1 MDLLDTDQTSD
12 QIRTHALMARS
23 DRTAWSLSAVRAGM
37 ATRVMERLLGR
48 ITTGRLSV
56 VDHTSGITTHY
67 GVSVAADASI
77 DPADGHDHPDGYDA
91 TMEIHDHRAWTA
103 VLAEGSIGFGRGYI
117 EGWWTSPDPVA
128 VIRLVIA
135 NIRPIDEFR
144 NRMSHLVA
152 PVSDRIRRMLPRSG
166 RQGNKEQIAA
176 HYDLGNHFFAL
187 FLDDTMTYSS
197 AVFPRPEAT
206 LTEASLHKYDMV
218 IDALG
223 LTEEHHLLEIGTGWG
238 GMAIRAAE
246 RTGCRVT
253 TTTISAEQLRLA
265 RERIAEAGLSD
276 RITVLDSDWRD
287 LSGSYDRVVSVEM
300 IEAVDWRDYRQF
312 FRTIERCLTADGV
325 AVLQA
330 ICVPG
335 RRYQR
340 TKNTEDFI
348 RRFVFPGGY
357 LPSIGAVLDAVSGA
371 TRLQLVGLNDF
382 SAHYAETLRRWR
394 ERFEQHRAEMDD
406 LGLDDRFHRLW
417 RFYLCYC
424 EAGFLERHCTVN
436 HISLVGGDWRPTLAH
451 VPTVAR

>member
-1 MDLLDTDQTSD
+1 MHIVDLLNTDVISQQVQAD
-12 QIRTHALMARS
+12 ALMARS
-23 DRTAWSLSAVRAGM
+23 NRTAWSLSTIRADIAHRFM
-37 ATRVMERLLGR
+37 DR
-48 ITTGRLSV
+48 ILQRLSV
-56 VDHTSGITTHY
+56 GCLRIIDHTSGTTTTY
-67 GVSVAADASI
+67 GAMTIESDG
-77 DPADGHDHPDGYDA
+77 DPDDPYRAV
-91 TMEIHDHRAWTA
+91 MEIHDERAWSA
-103 VLAEGSIGFGRGYI
+103 VLTEGSVGFGRGYI

-135 NIRPIDEFR
+135 NIRPVDEFR
-144 NRMSHLVA
+144 NRMSHFVA
-152 PVSDRIRRMLPRSG
+152 PASDRIRRMLPRSD

-187 FLDDTMTYSS
+187 FLDETMTYSS
-197 AVFPRPEAT
+197 AVFPSRDAT
-206 LTEASLHKYDMV
+206 LAEASLHKYDMV

-223 LTEEHHLLEIGTGWG
+223 LTAEHHLLEIGTGWG

-265 RERIAEAGLSD
+265 RRRVADAGLSD
-276 RITVLDSDWRD
+276 RVKVIDRDWRD
-287 LSGSYDRVVSVEM
+287 LDGSYDRVVSVEM
-300 IEAVDWRDYRQF
+300 IEAVDWRDYPRF
-312 FRTIERCLTADGV
+312 FSTIEHRLEPDGV
-325 AVLQA
+325 VVLQA

-357 LPSIGAVLDAVSGA
+357 LPSVDAVLDAVSSA

-394 ERFEQHRAEMDD
+394 GRFDQHRPRMNEF
-406 LGLDDRFHRLW
+406 GLDERFHRLW

-424 EAGFLERHCTVN
+424 EAGFVERHCTVN
-436 HISLVGGDWRPTLAH
+436 HITLVGRDWRPTLAR
-451 VPTVAR
+451 VPTVAG

>member
-1 MDLLDTDQTSD
+1 MDLLDTEHTPYRIS
-12 QIRTHALMARS
+12 TEALMARS
-23 DRTAWSLSAVRAGM
+23 DRTSWSLAAMRAGL
-37 ATRVMERLLGR
+37 AARVVERMLDR
-48 ITTGRLSV
+48 ISIGRLTV
-56 VDHTSGITTHY
+56 VDHTTGTTTHH
-67 GVSVAADASI
+67 GASAVTATGANAT
-77 DPADGHDHPDGYDA
+77 DPYEA

-135 NIRPIDEFR
+135 NIRPVDEIR
-144 NRMSHLVA
+144 NRISRVVA
-152 PVSDRIRRMLPRSG
+152 PVSDRIRRVLPRSG
-166 RQGNKEQIAA
+166 RQGNKEQISA

-187 FLDDTMTYSS
+187 FLDETMTYSS
-197 AVFPRPEAT
+197 AVFPRPDAT
-206 LTEASLHKYDMV
+206 LEEASLHKYDMV

-223 LTEEHHLLEIGTGWG
+223 LNEDHHLLEIGTGWG

-253 TTTISAEQLRLA
+253 TTTISDEQLRLA
-265 RERIAEAGLSD
+265 RKRIADAGLTD
-276 RITVLDSDWRD
+276 RVTVIDSDWRD

-300 IEAVDWRDYRQF
+300 IEAVDWRDYRRF
-312 FRTIERCLTADGV
+312 FSTIEACLKPDGV

-330 ICVPG
+330 ICVPD

-348 RRFVFPGGY
+348 ARFVFPGGY
-357 LPSIGAVLDAVSGA
+357 LPSIGAVLDAVSSA
-371 TRLQLVGLNDF
+371 TRLQLVALNDF

-394 ERFEQHRAEMDD
+394 ERFEEHQADLD
-406 LGLDDRFHRLW
+406 GLGLDERFHRLW

-436 HISLVGGDWRPTLAH
+436 HISLVGAEWRPSLSR

>member
-1 MDLLDTDQTSD
+1 MDLLDTEQTRNRIS
-12 QIRTHALMARS
+12 TEALMARS
-23 DRTAWSLSAVRAGM
+23 DRTAWSFSAMRAGM
-37 ATRVMERLLGR
+37 ATRIMDRLLGR
-48 ITTGRLSV
+48 ISVGRLSV
-56 VDHTSGITTHY
+56 VDHTTGITSHY
-67 GVSVAADASI
+67 GPTAAGDEHRTRQPNS
-77 DPADGHDHPDGYDA
+77 HEA
-91 TMEIHDHRAWTA
+91 TMEIHDRRAWAA
-103 VLAEGSIGFGRGYI
+103 VVAEGSIGFGRGYV
-117 EGWWTSPDPVA
+117 EGWWSSPDPVA
-128 VIRLVIA
+128 VIRLIIG
-135 NIRPIDEFR
+135 NIRPVDEFR
-144 NRMSHLVA
+144 NRLSRGFA

-187 FLDDTMTYSS
+187 FLDETMTYSS
-197 AVFPRPEAT
+197 AVFPRPDST
-206 LTEASLHKYDMV
+206 LEEASLHKYDMV

-223 LTEEHHLLEIGTGWG
+223 LTADHHLLEIGTGWG
-238 GMAIRAAE
+238 GMAIRAAQ

-253 TTTISAEQLRLA
+253 TTTISGEQLRLA
-265 RERIAEAGLSD
+265 RQRIAESGLSD
-276 RITVLDSDWRD
+276 RVTVIDRDWRD

-300 IEAVDWRDYRQF
+300 IEAVDWRDYRRF
-312 FRTIERCLTADGV
+312 FATIENCLEPDGV

-357 LPSIGAVLDAVSGA
+357 LPSIDAILEAVSST
-371 TRLQLVGLNDF
+371 TRLQLVGFNDF
-382 SAHYAETLRRWR
+382 SAHYAETLRQWR
-394 ERFEQHRAEMDD
+394 ERFEKHEADLEG
-406 LGLDDRFHRLW
+406 LGLDERFHRLW

-436 HISLVGGDWRPTLAH
+436 HISLVGREWRPTLAR

>member
-1 MDLLDTDQTSD
+1 MDVLDIEHTPNRISAE
-12 QIRTHALMARS
+12 ALMARS
-23 DRTAWSLSAVRAGM
+23 DRTSWSLAAMRAGL
-37 ATRVMERLLGR
+37 AERVIEGLLGR
-48 ITTGRLSV
+48 MTIGRLTV
-56 VDHTSGITTHY
+56 VDHTTGSTTNHGPPSAGIRT
-67 GVSVAADASI
+67 GAA
-77 DPADGHDHPDGYDA
+77 YEA
-91 TMEIHDHRAWTA
+91 TMEVHDRRAWTA
-103 VLAEGSIGFGRGYI
+103 ILAEGSIGFGRGYV

-135 NIRPIDEFR
+135 NIRPVDEIR
-144 NRMSHLVA
+144 NRISRVAA
-152 PVSDRIRRMLPRSG
+152 PVSDRIRRILPRSG
-166 RQGNKEQIAA
+166 RQVNKEQIAA

-187 FLDDTMTYSS
+187 FLDETMTYSS
-197 AVFPRPEAT
+197 AVFPGPDAT
-206 LTEASLHKYDMV
+206 LEEASLHKYDMV

-253 TTTISAEQLRLA
+253 TTTISDEQLRLA
-265 RERIAEAGLSD
+265 RKRIAEVGLTD
-276 RITVLDSDWRD
+276 RVSVIDSDWRD
-287 LSGSYDRVVSVEM
+287 LTGTYDRVVSVEM
-300 IEAVDWRDYRQF
+300 IEAVDWRDYGRF
-312 FRTIERCLTADGV
+312 FATIEDCLKPDGV

-330 ICVPG
+330 ICVPD

-357 LPSIGAVLDAVSGA
+357 LPSIGAVLDAVSSA
-371 TRLQLVGLNDF
+371 TRLQLVALNDF

-394 ERFEQHRAEMDD
+394 DRFEAHHADLEG
-406 LGLDDRFHRLW
+406 LGLDERFDRLW

-436 HISLVGGDWRPTLAH
+436 HISLVGADWRPTLSR
-451 VPTVAR
+451 VPTVAV

>member
-1 MDLLDTDQTSD
+1 MDLLDTEQTPNRIS
-12 QIRTHALMARS
+12 TEALMARS
-23 DRTAWSLSAVRAGM
+23 ARTSWSLAAVRAGV
-37 ATRVMERLLGR
+37 AERVIERLLGR
-48 ITTGRLSV
+48 MSVGRLSV
-56 VDHTSGITTHY
+56 VDHTTGTTAHY
-67 GVSVAADASI
+67 GALPGTDTE
-77 DPADGHDHPDGYDA
+77 ADGAREA
-91 TMEIHDHRAWTA
+91 TMEIHDQRAWTA

-135 NIRPIDEFR
+135 NIRPVDEVR
-144 NRMSHLVA
+144 NRVSRVVA
-152 PVSDRIRRMLPRSG
+152 PVADRIRRILPRSD

-187 FLDDTMTYSS
+187 FLDETMTYSS
-197 AVFPRPEAT
+197 AVFPQPDAT
-206 LTEASLHKYDMV
+206 LEEASLHKYDMV

-223 LTEEHHLLEIGTGWG
+223 LDAGHHLLEIGTGWG

-253 TTTISAEQLRLA
+253 TTTISDEQLRLA
-265 RERIAEAGLSD
+265 RRRIADAGLSD
-276 RITVLDSDWRD
+276 RVTVIDSDWRD

-300 IEAVDWRDYRQF
+300 IEAVDWRDYRRF
-312 FRTIERCLTADGV
+312 FSTIENCLKPDGV

-357 LPSIGAVLDAVSGA
+357 LPSIGAVLDAVSSA
-371 TRLQLVGLNDF
+371 TRLQLIGFNDF

-394 ERFEQHRAEMDD
+394 QRFEDHQADLD
-406 LGLDDRFHRLW
+406 GLGLDERFHRLW

-436 HISLVGGDWRPTLAH
+436 HISLVGRDWRPDLAT
-451 VPTVAR
+451 VPTIAR